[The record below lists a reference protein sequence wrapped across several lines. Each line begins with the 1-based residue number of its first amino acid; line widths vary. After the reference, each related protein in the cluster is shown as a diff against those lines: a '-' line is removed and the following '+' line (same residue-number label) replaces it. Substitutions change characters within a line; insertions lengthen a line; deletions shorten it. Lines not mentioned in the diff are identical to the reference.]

1 MSIYK
6 GFCKDERFWPPT
18 SQKFQPNLN
27 TVIYT
32 VPKCQKVLDPNL
44 PKVLVISW
52 VPQILEDS
60 APNNSKVPQCQT
72 VLFKGFHNAK
82 RFWPQTSQKLHN
94 ASVMYRVPNIE
105 GFSPKQFKSSTVPN
119 SVIHRVPQ
127 CQASQKFRSAKHCYL
142 QGFAVPKGFGPK
154 RPKSCA
160 MTNTV
165 ICRVPQRLKALSAKQ
180 PKSSTMPNTVIY
192 TVLQCQKGFGPKPP
206 RS

>member
-32 VPKCQKVLDPNL
+32 VPKCQMVLDPNL

-94 ASVMYRVPNIE
+94 ASVMYRVPQILKD
-105 GFSPKQFKSSTVPN
+105 SAPN
-119 SVIHRVPQ
+119 NSKVPQ
-127 CQASQKFRSAKHCYL
+127 CQTVLFTGFRNAK
-142 QGFAVPKGFGPK
+142 P
-154 RPKSCA
+154 
-160 MTNTV
+160 
-165 ICRVPQRLKALSAKQ
+165 
-180 PKSSTMPNTVIY
+180 PKSSAMPNTVIY
-192 TVLQCQKGFGPKPP
+192 RVLQCQKVLDPNVPKVAL
-206 RS
+206 